1 MGLITG
7 QNCFGLSFFADS
19 SDDSYVSAEE
29 DPMEAPVFEFH
40 LQDTV
45 ASSGA
50 DVILRCIIAG
60 NPLPEG
66 NKLYPVL
73 FFFVFFVP
81 TKNPIVLLYC
91 AYISKNKRKLPF
103 YPLCL
108 SYLD

>member
-1 MGLITG
+1 MITG
-7 QNCFGLSFFADS
+7 RNGFGLSFFADS

-60 NPLPEG
+60 NPIPEG
-66 NKLYPVL
+66 NKLDPGLV
-73 FFFVFFVP
+73 FGFFVP
-81 TKNPIVLLYC
+81 TKKPIVLLYC
-91 AYISKNKRKLPF
+91 AYISKNKPKLPF
-103 YPLCL
+103 YPPCL